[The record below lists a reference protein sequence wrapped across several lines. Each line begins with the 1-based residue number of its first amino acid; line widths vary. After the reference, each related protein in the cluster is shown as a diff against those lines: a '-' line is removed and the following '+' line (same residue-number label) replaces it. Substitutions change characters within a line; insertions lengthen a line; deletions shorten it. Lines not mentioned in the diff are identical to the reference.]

1 MLASFRNADK
11 INDRNISKEER
22 TALNDLIKNK
32 DLAIKKTDKLLGQ

>member
-1 MLASFRNADK
+1 MLASFRNADE

>member
-11 INDRNISKEER
+11 INDRNIPKEER